1 VFGSEKKK
9 TKDNVFHDDSVWGI
23 QNSQNNDRVL
33 LTSGKDGKILSVD
46 VVNQTVNKLFE
57 SDRQINCVA

>member
-1 VFGSEKKK
+1 MFGSEKKK

-23 QNSQNNDRVL
+23 QNSQKNDRVL